1 MLVSNLHAGSVSAR
15 TKEVIVKAL
24 QADFKLEVADTIRR
38 EHASD
43 LARDAVD
50 RDFQAV
56 LAFGGDGTINE
67 VVQGLAET
75 DLALGILP
83 GGTTNVMAR
92 SLGIPSDPVEAT
104 AFVAARLRSGT
115 RRRINL
121 GRINE
126 RYFVFSAG
134 MGLDGEVVRRVEA
147 DPERKRRSPEWLF
160 VSNAFRA
167 GLGEYR
173 GTDAFIKLRVD
184 GDEPQQ
190 VMTAVFCNARPF
202 TYFRRFPVDVCPQA
216 RLDAGIDAFG
226 LKKLRTTTV
235 PRLVWAVFVSRS
247 HVKWRSSYYR
257 HDVSGAE
264 VTATRPAPMQVDGD
278 YLGEHDHARISLVHD
293 ALDLLV

>member
-92 SLGIPSDPVEAT
+92 SLGIPPDPVEAT

-134 MGLDGEVVRRVEA
+134 MGLDGEVVRRVET

-278 YLGEHDHARISLVHD
+278 YLGEHDHARISLVPN